1 VRLNKELVAN
11 LRKKA
16 LRLTH
21 LLQILVKEQYL
32 GTMVRTGKPINGNI
46 SLKKGRHPYV
56 E

>member
-32 GTMVRTGKPINGNI
+32 ETMGKTEKPINANI
-46 SLKKGRHPYV
+46 SLKMGRHPHV